1 MASLALSKGTLWRS
15 RIHPQTGKVTQLQQ
29 LLDRDCEFPIVSPQ
43 DVGAHYRYIYLSV
56 YRDGVDISQEMFGA
70 IARLDLQTDN
80 LTVADL
86 GENRYP
92 TEPIYVPD
100 ARNTKQGWVLTVIY
114 DGGVDRSEVWVY
126 DSERMDD
133 EPVCK
138 L

>member
-1 MASLALSKGTLWRS
+1 MWRS

-56 YRDGVDISQEMFGA
+56 YRDGVDISQEMFEA